1 VTPILL
7 RTQTD
12 ARLLSLAASG
22 HDRAF
27 EAIVER
33 YRKPLMR
40 YLRRLLSEPLAEDVL
55 QATFLNAWRAL
66 EAGTDVREL
75 RPWLYRIGHN
85 QAINALKRASAA
97 LEPLPD
103 GGSLALV
110 DLGPDHEIERRDE
123 MRLALAGVA
132 ALPDRQRTALLAVA
146 VEGRAHADVAREL
159 GLSDGAVRQL
169 VHRARSS
176 LRAVATAIT
185 PAPFVD
191 AVASSHDVT
200 AARIAE
206 LAAGAGSAGVAG
218 FAMKAGAVAV
228 TAGAVVAG
236 VPKHDAVNHHR
247 PAPKVA
253 AAHPSRS
260 HHATGAVVAAKH
272 DLASAATA
280 THRASSHRSSAARHS
295 GHGGSGRSGHSGRSG
310 GSGRSGR
317 SERSGHHGRGEGS
330 RHGGVAPV
338 VTSTSHHRSGRD
350 DGGSSGRGGGGGD
363 DVDVVASVHH
373 EDAGETSGG
382 GGDHHGGGGHDER
395 MTITGVAA
403 DDKPSGK
410 SDDHTQADAV
420 PTTTAT
426 TNEVPRPDPLPSGGG
441 SGGSGGGDDA
451 TSGGSGG

>member
-40 YLRRLLSEPLAEDVL
+40 YLRRLLSEPLAEDVV

-85 QAINALKRASAA
+85 QAINALKRAGAA

-103 GGSLALV
+103 GGSVALV
-110 DLGPDHEIERRDE
+110 ELGPDHEIERRDE
-123 MRLALAGVA
+123 MRLTLEGVA

-146 VEGRAHADVAREL
+146 VDGRAHADVAREL

-176 LRAVATAIT
+176 LRAVATAVT
-185 PAPFVD
+185 PAPLID
-191 AVASSHDVT
+191 ALASSHEVT

-218 FAMKAGAVAV
+218 FAIKAGAVAV
-228 TAGAVVAG
+228 TAGAVVTG
-236 VPKHDAVNHHR
+236 VPHRDVVTHHR

-253 AAHPSRS
+253 AAHAPRS
-260 HHATGAVVAAKH
+260 HHTTAIVAAAKH
-272 DLASAATA
+272 DVAAAAAAS
-280 THRASSHRSSAARHS
+280 HRASSHRSTVTRHS
-295 GHGGSGRSGHSGRSG
+295 SHSGSGRSGHSGRSG
-310 GSGRSGR
+310 GSESSGR
-317 SERSGHHGRGEGS
+317 RGHGEGS
-330 RHGGVAPV
+330 RQGSAAPV
-338 VTSTSHHRSGRD
+338 VVSTSHQSRSGRD
-350 DGGSSGRGGGGGD
+350 DGGSSGHGGGGGD
-363 DVDVVASVHH
+363 EAVVVAPVHH
-373 EDAGETSGG
+373 GGGGGETSGG
-382 GGDHHGGGGHDER
+382 GGDHHGASGNDESLR
-395 MTITGVAA
+395 MTGVAA
-403 DDKPSGK
+403 DDTSSGK
-410 SDDHTQADAV
+410 SSDDAPADTV

-426 TNEVPRPDPLPSGGG
+426 TNEVPQPDPAPS
-441 SGGSGGGDDA
+441 GSGGGGGGGGGGDA
-451 TSGGSGG
+451 TSGGSGGG